1 MHIAESDSAMS
12 SPPWGFFKIL
22 ISRDFETECENILTD
37 LIGKMSVH
45 NVIQFP
51 VVGWVSVTFSHCG
64 WGPLSDLP
72 VTGAG
77 EELVLVEADLPAPRS
92 VQGLTNQE
100 PDSFKP

>member
-1 MHIAESDSAMS
+1 MKEGDAVCH
-12 SPPWGFFKIL
+12 P
-22 ISRDFETECENILTD
+22 ISEQFED
-37 LIGKMSVH
+37 D
-45 NVIQFP
+45 IQFP
-51 VVGWVSVTFSHCG
+51 LVGWVSVTFSHCG
-64 WGPLSDLP
+64 WGPLSDQP